1 MNLLI
6 KHFKALTHLLYPHI
20 CIGCGSDILSTQ
32 NVICINCFNEL
43 PHTGFARHASNPME
57 KIFWGRIPVTAAMSE
72 LWFSKASL
80 TQNLIHEFKYK
91 GNKEVGKFLGRM
103 MGKSLK
109 ESNRFND
116 IDLLIPLP
124 LFEKKEK
131 KRGYNQSLI
140 LCEGIKEI
148 MDVPLMI
155 GNVQRKIATSTQT
168 RKGRKERWENVSDS
182 FNISNPEDLAGK
194 RILLVDDV
202 ITTGATLEACG
213 AELLKIKSTQLY
225 IASLALATH

>member
-1 MNLLI
+1 MNYLI
-6 KHFKALTHLLYPHI
+6 QDLPA
-20 CIGCGSDILSTQ
+20 TQ
-32 NVICINCFNEL
+32 AI
-43 PHTGFARHASNPME
+43 
-57 KIFWGRIPVTAAMSE
+57 

>member
-1 MNLLI
+1 MNLLV
-6 KHFKALTHLLYPHI
+6 KYFKAIIHLLYPHI
-20 CIGCGSDILSTQ
+20 CIGCGTDVLSDQ
-32 NVICINCFNEL
+32 NVICIKCFNEL
-43 PHTGFARHASNPME
+43 PHTGFARQPNNPVE
-57 KIFWGRIPVTAAMSE
+57 KIFWGRIPVAAAMSE
-72 LWFSKASL
+72 LWFSKESL
-80 TQNLIHEFKYK
+80 TQNLIHDFKYK
-91 GNKEVGKFLGRM
+91 GNKEVGKYLGRM
-103 MGKSLK
+103 MGKSLI

-124 LFEKKEK
+124 LYDKKEK
-131 KRGYNQSLI
+131 KRGYNQALI

-148 MDVPLMI
+148 IGVPIMI

-182 FNISNPEDLAGK
+182 FKISNPEDLAGK
-194 RILLVDDV
+194 KILLVDDV

-213 AELLKIKSTQLY
+213 AELLQTKSTKLY

>member
-1 MNLLI
+1 MNLLV
-6 KHFKALTHLLYPHI
+6 KYFKAIIHLLYPHI
-20 CIGCGSDILSTQ
+20 CIGCGTDVLSDQ
-32 NVICINCFNEL
+32 NVICIKCFNEL
-43 PHTGFARHASNPME
+43 PHTGFASQPNNPVE
-57 KIFWGRIPVTAAMSE
+57 KIFWGRIPVAAAMSE
-72 LWFSKASL
+72 LWFSKESL
-80 TQNLIHEFKYK
+80 TQNLIHDFKYK
-91 GNKEVGKFLGRM
+91 GNKEVGKYLGRM
-103 MGKSLK
+103 MGKSLI

-124 LFEKKEK
+124 LYDKKEK

-182 FNISNPEDLAGK
+182 FKISNPEDLAGK
-194 RILLVDDV
+194 KILLVDDV

-213 AELLKIKSTQLY
+213 AELLQTKSTQLY